1 MTGLNNALIEI
12 NNLSVRFP
20 IRQKALLRTTTK
32 VLTAVDNV
40 SFDIRRGE
48 TVGLVGESGSGK
60 TTVGRAILRAID
72 PSDGDVIFHGR
83 HQDIDV
89 AHLHGEELRQFRKK
103 MNMIFPEGPIT
114 ISKLAGDMLRN
125 FRPRMSLVFQDP
137 YSSLNPRMTV
147 RDIIAEPLMAS
158 GMMKNK
164 DEIDA
169 RVREIA
175 ARCKMNL
182 EHLRRFPHAF
192 SGGQRQRICIARAL
206 VTRPEFVVCDE
217 SVSALDVSI
226 QAEIVNL
233 LKDIQAEMGVSFLFI
248 AHDLSVVAQI
258 SHRVAVMYV
267 GKFVEYAP
275 TKSLFFK
282 PRHPYT
288 NALLSAIPQVD
299 VDTDFDPIKLEGE
312 IPNPLNAPSGCRF
325 RTRCPYAKPI
335 CTESEPA
342 WQEVEPEHFV
352 ACHFAQ
358 EFDFSR
364 PETAAAAISNDKHE
378 ATIG

>member
-1 MTGLNNALIEI
+1 MSKTLIEVR
-12 NNLSVRFP
+12 NLEVRFP
-20 IRQKALLRTTTK
+20 ITSKSLFRTK
-32 VLTAVDNV
+32 VVELRAVDGV
-40 SFDIRRGE
+40 SFDIKRGE

-72 PSDGDVIFHGR
+72 PTAGEVIFHNR
-83 HQDIDV
+83 EADVDV
-89 AHLHGEELRQFRKK
+89 AHLEGEELRKFRHH
-103 MNMIFPEGPIT
+103 MNMVFKAGPVQL
-114 ISKLAGDMLRN
+114 SNLSGHMLRL

-147 RDIIAEPLMAS
+147 RDIIAEPLVAS
-158 GMMKNK
+158 DMMKNR

-175 ARCKMNL
+175 ARCKLNL

-206 VTRPEFVVCDE
+206 VSKPDFVVCDE

-233 LKDIQAEMGVSFLFI
+233 LKDLQEEMGVAFLFI
-248 AHDLSVVAQI
+248 AHDLSVVAQM
-258 SHRVAVMYV
+258 SHRVAVLYV

-275 TKSLFFK
+275 TESLFFQ

-288 NALLSAIPQVD
+288 NALLSAVPSAD
-299 VDTDFDPIKLEGE
+299 PDSDFEPIKLQGE
-312 IPNPLNAPSGCRF
+312 IPNPLAAPSGCRF
-325 RTRCPYAKPI
+325 HTRCPFAKER
-335 CTESEPA
+335 CSAEEPA
-342 WQEVEPEHFV
+342 WREITPEHFV
-352 ACHFAQ
+352 ACHFA
-358 EFDFSR
+358 EELDFAR
-364 PETAAAAISNDKHE
+364 PQARAGA
-378 ATIG
+378 